1 MENSLNIPIFA
12 SDYIREVMKKK
23 TIMLMASALLMLTAP
38 MSIMANDADRQGLE
52 QQIDNREITISVE
65 QSTLLV
71 NNAAGLTLEVV
82 SLTGKQVAVVKIES
96 PAQRVELSVPKGCYI
111 VKVGKVVRKIAIR

>member
-1 MENSLNIPIFA
+1 MIIPIFA

-23 TIMLMASALLMLTAP
+23 TIMLMASALLMLTTP
-38 MSIMANDADRQGLE
+38 MSIMANDTDRQGFE
-52 QQIDNREITISVE
+52 QQIDNREITISVDH
-65 QSTLLV
+65 STLLV
-71 NNAAGLTLEVV
+71 NNATGLTLEVV

>member
-1 MENSLNIPIFA
+1 MIIPIFA
-12 SDYIREVMKKK
+12 TNYIREVMKKK

-38 MSIMANDADRQGLE
+38 MSIMANDTDRQGLE

-71 NNAAGLTLEVV
+71 NNATGLTLEVV

-96 PAQRVELSVPKGCYI
+96 PSQRVELSVPKGCYI
-111 VKVGKVVRKIAIR
+111 VKIDKVVRKISIK